1 MSIFGEFEHLRNFKT
16 PVQLMSAPPRSGE
29 AWHLPSQ
36 SGLSARCKYIRIT
49 MTTSLCSAWPISTG
63 KVSYLAEQA
72 TMASITE
79 RLTAPDTLELIY
91 VEAGHAAVYRAHLTP
106 KK

>member
-1 MSIFGEFEHLRNFKT
+1 M
-16 PVQLMSAPPRSGE
+16 APPAE
-29 AWHLPSQ
+29 

-63 KVSYLAEQA
+63 RVLSRRAGDNGFY
-72 TMASITE
+72 TE

-91 VEAGHAAVYRAHLTP
+91 VEAGHAAVYRAHLLPRSSLGRASPPEEIAATTWHFGVYRQ
-106 KK
+106 